1 MKTVLI
7 TGASDGIGKAIA
19 QLLDEKGYEL
29 YLFGRS
35 QVKMDALNINHCKG
49 KYTFDLKDRTA
60 LQQAL
65 DDIVQ
70 QGGVNVLINNAGF
83 NAKKAAVKDIAIE
96 DLEDMYSVNTIAP
109 LICIQKCIPAML
121 EKKDGMI
128 INILSSCCLFSNPDN
143 GGYTSSKDA
152 FEALSKI
159 LVKEVKDAGIKV
171 LDVYPGGVDTNFR
184 TNDRP
189 DYLKP
194 ETVAK
199 HVIYALEN
207 NEDGMLQEI
216 VVRPVVKF
224 QLKSEQ
230 GWAFFMQKLQ
240 LNSGQELC
248 TVNMIWN
255 RSIKSSNFTVN
266 KRKIA
271 KETIFHIKSSNYTV
285 DKTT

>member
-7 TGASDGIGKAIA
+7 TGATDGIGKAIA

-70 QGGVNVLINNAGF
+70 QGGVDVLINNAGF

-216 VVRPVVKF
+216 VVRPVV
-224 QLKSEQ
+224 E
-230 GWAFFMQKLQ
+230 
-240 LNSGQELC
+240 
-248 TVNMIWN
+248 
-255 RSIKSSNFTVN
+255 
-266 KRKIA
+266 
-271 KETIFHIKSSNYTV
+271 SNY
-285 DKTT
+285 